1 MRKSMRKYKKGKR
14 FVNDS
19 LCTFKITEGMSEKGG
34 GMDGDGKRKKI
45 EHAFEGLVALGVKT
59 VDVNPIHVQKL
70 YIQRKGYTTK
80 KPSSM

>member
-34 GMDGDGKRKKI
+34 GVGRGR
-45 EHAFEGLVALGVKT
+45 
-59 VDVNPIHVQKL
+59 
-70 YIQRKGYTTK
+70 TK
-80 KPSSM
+80 KKT